1 MSPDISGIVKS
12 TGVALEQEAFRQFGA
27 AVGGLASGAL
37 GSIFGQTNPAG
48 PGPTDARTAVAM
60 QDPQMRISDTTR
72 YAAALTEA
80 FQVDFDPKL
89 KFLFKVSFTFHPAL
103 IEYVQQFGTNLTT
116 RDFEE
121 NLTFMVTQIDRP
133 QVDFEY
139 DEVNMYN
146 YRTHVLTRIKH
157 RELSMTL
164 TDDTGNRVLDFA
176 NLYRMIYQPIARPVT
191 DAAVQNFD
199 RAGMEYTKPFGGLD
213 GGNLQ
218 SIPPSSSGIAN
229 QPLTRIRISQIFVE
243 RGSWY
248 SDPKGWVKVVHF
260 DFVNPRITNINMD
273 DLDYASG
280 GGPSNLSL
288 SFNFDA
294 LHMSYAKQA
303 TLENTAPVMPGKDI
317 LSEAGNYDPSVYRNE
332 TTSPGGQSLF
342 GNFAQKATEMI
353 GNQAIRAANQSI
365 SDVLL
370 KTLGGSAG
378 GTIVAGELS
387 RVGQGLASQAQ
398 KSLFSA
404 TKSIFSTGAI
414 FGTGAPPPVKDSS
427 TGGSATGSFP

>member
-1 MSPDISGIVKS
+1 VSPDISGIIKS

-27 AVGGLASGAL
+27 AVGGMASAAL
-37 GSIFGQTNPAG
+37 GSIFGKTNPPGA
-48 PGPTDARTAVAM
+48 GPTDATTVVA
-60 QDPQMRISDTTR
+60 QQEPQMRISDTTR
-72 YAAALTEA
+72 YAAALTQA

-103 IEYVQQFGTNLTT
+103 NEYVQQFGTNITT

-139 DEVNMYN
+139 DEVNLYN
-146 YRTHVLTRIKH
+146 YRTQVLTRIKH

-164 TDDTGNRVLDFA
+164 TDDVGNRALDFV
-176 NLYRMIYQPIARPVT
+176 NLYRMIHQPIARPVT

-199 RAGMEYTKPFGGLD
+199 NAGMEFTSPFGGID
-213 GGNLQ
+213 SGGLQ
-218 SIPPSSSGIAN
+218 AIPASSSGVAN

-260 DFVNPRITNINMD
+260 DFVNPRITNMNLD

-303 TLENTAPVMPGKDI
+303 TLDNTAPVLPGKDI
-317 LSEAGNYDPSVYRNE
+317 LSEAGNYDSSIYRNE
-332 TTSPGGQSLF
+332 TTSPGGQSIL
-342 GNFAQKATEMI
+342 GNFAQKAAEMI
-353 GNQAIRAANQSI
+353 GNQAVRAVNQSV
-365 SDVLL
+365 SNALL
-370 KTLGGSAG
+370 KTLGKTPG

-404 TKSIFSTGAI
+404 TKSIFSTGAV
-414 FGTGAPPPVKDSS
+414 FGTGTSPTVKDSG
-427 TGGSATGSFP
+427 TGGSTSGTFP